1 MKKVLVISTSLR
13 GGSNSRALAEEFA
26 RGAREAGNEVEEVSL
41 EGKKITFCIGCLAC
55 QKTGSCVLRD
65 DAADLAQKVG
75 EAEVL
80 VFATPVYYYGM
91 SGQMKT
97 FLDRCNPLFAKDYR
111 FREVFLLTTA
121 ADPQENAMDGVVQ
134 GLQGWLDCFPKAR
147 LAGELRG
154 TSLTGPGE
162 AQQDGS
168 LLQRAR
174 ELGRSV

>member
-13 GGSNSRALAEEFA
+13 AGSNSRALAEEFA
-26 RGAREAGNEVEEVSL
+26 RGAREAGNEVEEASL
-41 EGKKITFCIGCLAC
+41 EGRQIAFCTGCLAC

-65 DAADLAQKVG
+65 DAAVLAQKVG

-80 VFATPVYYYGM
+80 VLATPVYYYGM

-121 ADPQENAMDGVVQ
+121 ADPQESAMDGVAQ

-154 TSLTGPGE
+154 TGLTGPGE
-162 AQQDGS
+162 ARQNGS
-168 LLQRAR
+168 LLQRTR